1 MGIYSIFSFLNSIRH
16 LTSVFGVLKE
26 YQYREQIAS
35 IRDLDSDNMG
45 HKIEIFS
52 FMRIHVNSSNY
63 GTEIRLHVIQRL

>member
-35 IRDLDSDNMG
+35 IRDLDSDNG
-45 HKIEIFS
+45 SQH
-52 FMRIHVNSSNY
+52 
-63 GTEIRLHVIQRL
+63 